1 MAGKGR
7 FVKVAVI
14 YAAKY
19 GPIVFEAVKHG
30 REPAERALQRALARQ
45 SHRRR
50 AREHASTVVDGS
62 VLRVFHQ
69 GEPLWVVF
77 SGDTPVAS
85 YPPVDTPLETVLEYA
100 DLSLRV
106 RPEALADRWVVPD
119 PRRVPTLVLRVLRR
133 RPPGS

>member
-7 FVKVAVI
+7 FVKAAAI

-30 REPAERALQRALARQ
+30 REPAQRAIQKTLARQ
-45 SHRRR
+45 SYRRR
-50 AREHASTVVDGS
+50 ARDHALTVVEGS
-62 VLRVFHQ
+62 VLRVFHK
-69 GEPLWVVF
+69 GEPVWVVF

-85 YPPVDTPLETVLEYA
+85 YPPVDTPLETMLEHA

-106 RPEALADRWVVPD
+106 RPEAPVDRWVPD
-119 PRRVPTLVLRVLRR
+119 PRQLPRLVLRVVRR
-133 RPPGS
+133 RPPKP